1 MSSLNM
7 SKKYWRSSNERRT
20 SSVEGSQFLN
30 REFLKG
36 AAFLDEAVSRRHFL
50 KLMGASAALM
60 GAGCAMI
67 RKPVRK
73 IKPYSK
79 SPEFGMSSQS
89 LRYAT
94 SAHIGEDVV
103 GVLATTSEGRPTKL
117 EGNPLYPLNKG
128 SLTAFYQASI
138 LSLYDPDR
146 IKKGRRG
153 SKELSQLDIDA
164 LLSDVSRR
172 YLKTQ
177 GRGLSILMA
186 AQVSPTVHSLF
197 TRFKLQFPYAR
208 LHKYDPINTD
218 NVKKGLYAVTN
229 KSIMPYLQFEKA
241 DVIVSFDHDFLG
253 TVSNNVNYT
262 SHFSMRRS
270 PEDNELNRL
279 YMFESNYS
287 VTGTRS
293 DHRFKLRQ
301 SQVPLAILQLVDR
314 LAFYGVISY
323 GTGLRDLIQKSENMF
338 VLDPLIANEI
348 ALDLINSKGRSL
360 VTAGPMQPSI
370 VHELVFLINQGLQ
383 NNGKTVRY
391 YPVPFSDAPI
401 VQKGSIESLSELIE
415 AMSSGD
421 VGTLIVLGGDPMF
434 NVPADSK
441 FRSLYQKI
449 DETICFSMIENE
461 TTHLSQTVIPRQHF
475 LESWGDCQSLSGVT
489 SLVQPVI
496 EPMGEGYSDVGFVAR
511 LIGDLR
517 SDYALVRRTWRFR
530 VGKALFRRRW
540 EKWLHD
546 GVISSD
552 QKAVSVYGRRIT
564 SSLVSRLSSVVMAS
578 IELKGLELNFYED
591 YRLYDGRFSNNGWL
605 QEMPDPITKLTW
617 DNALL
622 MSSRTAK
629 KMGVKSQDVV
639 KVVKGV
645 KSLEL
650 PVYILPGHADN
661 ALSVSVGY
669 GQKYGRVGKN
679 VGINA
684 YFLRHILDFDRAST
698 VSLIK
703 TNKRYEL
710 ASTQE
715 HGSMEGRALYREAPI
730 DRYRGHPDFAKE
742 MVETPPLK
750 SLFDERPYDTGYQ
763 WGMSIDLSR
772 CTGCNACV
780 IACQSENNIPIVGK
794 KEVLNGREMHWI
806 RIDRYFEGDEDN
818 PDVVDQPVTCLHCE
832 NAPCEQVCPVAATVH
847 TQEGLNDMV
856 YNRCVGTRYCADN
869 CPVKVRRFNFFDYHQ
884 RNPQSRPKE
893 NRRHLFDYMKEPDPM
908 VQRQFNP
915 EVTVRMRGVMEKCT
929 YCTQRISTVKIKAKN
944 EGRLV
949 KDGEIK
955 TACQQTCPANAIVF
969 GDILDPN
976 SEVSKL
982 KNRKREYSILEQL
995 HLKART
1001 TYLASIT
1008 NPNPKIL
1015 DVLGVRGS

>member
-1 MSSLNM
+1 MSSIKQD
-7 SKKYWRSSNERRT
+7 KKYWRSSNERVR
-20 SSVEGSQFLN
+20 SSVEASQFLN

-60 GAGCAMI
+60 GVGCSAI
-67 RKPVRK
+67 RKPVQK

-79 SPEFGMSSQS
+79 STEFASSQQS
-89 LRYAT
+89 LYYAT

-103 GVLATTSEGRPTKL
+103 GILATVSEGRPTKL
-117 EGNPLYPLNKG
+117 EGNPIHPLSKG
-128 SLTAFYQASI
+128 ALTAFYQASV

-146 IKKGRRG
+146 LKQGRRG
-153 SKELSQLDIDA
+153 KDKLSQKDMIS
-164 LLSDVSRR
+164 LLSSVSRR
-172 YLKTQ
+172 YKKNQ
-177 GRGLSILMA
+177 GRGLSILMEN
-186 AQVSPTVHSLF
+186 QVSPTIHALLL
-197 TRFKLQFPYAR
+197 RFKRQFPNAR
-208 LHKYDPINTD
+208 LHRYEPINRD
-218 NVKKGLYAVTN
+218 NVRQGLYSVTK
-229 KSIMPYLQFEKA
+229 KSIMPQIHFEKA
-241 DVIVSFDHDFLG
+241 DVVVSFDHDFLG
-253 TVSNNVNYT
+253 SVTDHITHVSG
-262 SHFSMRRS
+262 FSGRRS

-293 DHRFKLRQ
+293 DHRFKLRR

-314 LAFYGVISY
+314 LASYGVISVRAE
-323 GTGLRDLIQKSENMF
+323 LRDLIQKSKNIF
-338 VLDPLIANEI
+338 VLDSLIVDEI
-348 ALDLINSKGRSL
+348 ALDLIHSKGKSV
-360 VTAGPMQPSI
+360 VTAGPMQSSV
-370 VHELVFLINQGLQ
+370 VHELVYLINQGLQ
-383 NNGKTVRY
+383 NNGKTVTY
-391 YPVPFSDAPI
+391 HVVPFLDNPI
-401 VQKGSIESLSELIE
+401 VEKSSVDSLSDLVSDI
-415 AMSSGD
+415 SSGG
-421 VGTLIVLGGDPMF
+421 VGTLIVLGGDPVF
-434 NVPADSK
+434 NAPSDSK
-441 FRSLYQKI
+441 FKSLYKTI
-449 DETICFSMIENE
+449 GETIFFSMSENKTSAE
-461 TTHLSQTVIPRQHF
+461 SSVVIPRHHF
-475 LESWGDCQSLSGVT
+475 LESWGDSQSFSGVT
-489 SLVQPVI
+489 ALVQPVI
-496 EPMGEGYSDVGFVAR
+496 QPMGFGFSDVGFIAQ
-511 LIGDLR
+511 LLGDSL

-530 VGKALFRRRW
+530 FGKEVFRRQW
-540 EKWLHD
+540 ETWLHD

-552 QKAVSVYGRRIT
+552 QNKVSSYGRKIT
-564 SSLVSRLSSVVMAS
+564 SSLVSRLSKVIMAS
-578 IELKGLELNFYED
+578 ISLKGIELNFYED
-591 YRLYDGRFSNNGWL
+591 HHVYDGRFVNNGWL
-605 QEMPDPITKLTW
+605 QEAPDPITKLTW

-622 MSSRTAK
+622 MSPRMAK
-629 KMGVKSQDVV
+629 KFNLVFQDMV
-639 KVVKGV
+639 KVVKGAFSV
-645 KSLEL
+645 EL
-650 PVYILPGHADN
+650 PVYILPGHADHT
-661 ALSVSVGY
+661 LSVSLGY
-669 GQKYGRVGKN
+669 GQGFGRVGKGTGFD
-679 VGINA
+679 V
-684 YFLRHILDFDRAST
+684 YPLRTMLDFYQSST

-703 TNKRYEL
+703 TNTRYEL

-715 HGSMEGRALYREAPI
+715 HGSMEGRALYREAPV
-730 DRYRGHPDFAKE
+730 DRYKEHPDFAKE

-772 CTGCNACV
+772 CTGCNSCV
-780 IACQSENNIPIVGK
+780 VACQSENNIPIVGK

-884 RNPQSRPKE
+884 RNPQSRPKKE
-893 NRRHLFDYMKEPDPM
+893 RVHLFDYMKEPDPI

-915 EVTVRMRGVMEKCT
+915 EVTVRMRGIMEKCT

-955 TACQQTCPANAIVF
+955 TACQQTCAANAIVF

-982 KNRKREYSILEQL
+982 KKRNREYSILEQL

-1015 DVLGVRGS
+1015 DILGVRGS